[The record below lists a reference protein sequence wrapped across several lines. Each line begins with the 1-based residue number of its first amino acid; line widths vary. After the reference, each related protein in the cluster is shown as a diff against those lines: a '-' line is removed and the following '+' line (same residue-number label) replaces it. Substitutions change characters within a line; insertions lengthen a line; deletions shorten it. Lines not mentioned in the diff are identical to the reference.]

1 MASIS
6 NDQQLRAALD
16 NLSVEEQRAI
26 GARFAKSV
34 ASLTDNSRLLKALDT
49 AMEPDASSEERE
61 EAYKAAKSI
70 SVQTYT
76 ACGRDADWDAQAEH
90 FVASA
95 CSAALTP
102 DALITEKQ
110 NLAWKAAIQAR
121 MAKNCMMIGSGEG
134 DVDNEAVIQ
143 YEITEE
149 FTAA

>member
-1 MASIS
+1 M
-6 NDQQLRAALD
+6 
-16 NLSVEEQRAI
+16 
-26 GARFAKSV
+26 
-34 ASLTDNSRLLKALDT
+34 
-49 AMEPDASSEERE
+49 AMEPDAEDEERE

-70 SVQTYT
+70 AVQTYT

-134 DVDNEAVIQ
+134 EVDNEAVIQ
-143 YEITEE
+143 YEIAEE
-149 FTAA
+149 VHRRLTRYSVNPPSKLWLCYNHMIRGFSLRSWCG